1 MKTIALKEQT
11 FNLIKELKEK
21 EKAGSFD
28 KLIIELIMHKEKIP
42 KSMFG
47 ALKGKTKSFT
57 RKEREEI
64 MGDEQRWQ

>member
-1 MKTIALKEQT
+1 MKTIALKERT

-21 EKAGSFD
+21 ENAGSFD

-47 ALKGKTKSFT
+47 ALRGKSKPFT
-57 RKEREEI
+57 RKEREELWK
-64 MGDEQRWQ
+64 DENRF